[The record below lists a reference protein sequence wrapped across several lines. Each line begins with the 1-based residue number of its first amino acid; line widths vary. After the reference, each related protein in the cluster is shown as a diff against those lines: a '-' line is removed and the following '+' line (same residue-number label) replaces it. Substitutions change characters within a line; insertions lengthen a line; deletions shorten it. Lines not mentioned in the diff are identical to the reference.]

1 MIHTTTFADAT
12 KNNSDRLRREKHL
25 KLSKQ
30 LDKHHHWQGIGIA
43 VMVGLSI
50 AIILFC
56 AFFPALSYMIDNL
69 PPAFWTIF
77 LFAAVASL
85 IIFYRGRKDRNKAT
99 RP

>member
-1 MIHTTTFADAT
+1 MIHATNFTDAT

-56 AFFPALSYMIDNL
+56 AFFPALSYMIDSL
-69 PPAFWTIF
+69 PVWFWTIF

-85 IIFYRGRKDRNKAT
+85 VIFYRGRSDKNKAT
-99 RP
+99 RG

>member
-1 MIHTTTFADAT
+1 MIHATNFTDAT

-56 AFFPALSYMIDNL
+56 AFFPALSYMIDNV
-69 PPAFWTIF
+69 PPGIATIF
-77 LFAAVASL
+77 LFAAVAGIL
-85 IIFYRGRKDRNKAT
+85 IVKSARKEFNKKGL
-99 RP
+99 

>member
-1 MIHTTTFADAT
+1 MIHTFTDNTQQ
-12 KNNSDRLRREKHL
+12 NQDRLRREKHL

-56 AFFPALSYMIDNL
+56 AFFPALSYMIDNV
-69 PPAFWTIF
+69 PPGISMIVILACI
-77 LFAAVASL
+77 VSVV
-85 IIFYRGRKDRNKAT
+85 IFYRGRVDRKKANKDY
-99 RP
+99 